1 MAVSCLR
8 NSVKLYFC
16 LHQGYMIVKEEAE
29 DGEGQSDC
37 AEVWDPFTE
46 LQSTLQEHGGQELGG
61 AFVWTAVR
69 HEDDNIFPCWTLELE
84 LEADT

>member
-1 MAVSCLR
+1 MVVSCLG
-8 NSVKLYFC
+8 NLVGQNFC

-46 LQSTLQEHGGQELGG
+46 RQSTTLKECGGQEWGG
-61 AFVWTAVR
+61 HFCVY
-69 HEDDNIFPCWTLELE
+69 
-84 LEADT
+84 